1 MPYAPYFYFTSSV
14 TTLFLHENL
23 YLEIDGNCLNWGRG
37 INLAYQ
43 ALSFLFLNPFLIA
56 ANPKSVATFCIF
68 Y

>member
-1 MPYAPYFYFTSSV
+1 M
-14 TTLFLHENL
+14 LFLRENL
-23 YLEIDGNCLNWGRG
+23 YFEIDEDCLNWVSD

-56 ANPKSVATFCIF
+56 ANPQSVAAFCIF